1 MAKHKNKSNQSK
13 ANYSNK
19 KNQEASIMHSA
30 KESVSNLKDKVSFSG
45 LKNKVTD
52 AIPSTEAMKDSL
64 PAILSWGA
72 VALGAVGMYAL
83 YRNRGKIQSFI
94 QDTDISLP
102 FFNKGE
108 EGMEDSSFSKGK
120 DQSNDYTQAA
130 H

>member
-1 MAKHKNKSNQSK
+1 
-13 ANYSNK
+13 
-19 KNQEASIMHSA
+19 MHSA
-30 KESVSNLKDKVSFSG
+30 KESVTNLKDKVSLSG

-52 AIPSTEAMKDSL
+52 AMPSAEAVKDSI

-108 EGMEDSSFSKGK
+108 EGIDSTYSTKSKG
-120 DQSNDYTQAA
+120 QSNTYTQAA

>member
-19 KNQEASIMHSA
+19 KNQEANIMHSA
-30 KESVSNLKDKVSFSG
+30 KESVANLKDKVSFSG

-108 EGMEDSSFSKGK
+108 EGIDSSFSKKG
-120 DQSNDYTQAA
+120 QSTDYTQAA